1 MKRSNLQKIYLKK
14 KTRESL
20 KKYKKQENY
29 CSRLYKKNVRSF
41 SVILIRQK
49 YVTNILKNY
58 LEADLG
64 LL

>member
-49 YVTNILKNY
+49 YVTNILENY